1 MDTSGLAGNSGQD
14 KCINNKSVTHNSSIV
29 ICCFEIKELFHYNVP
44 LEYSMTTRSEYIQGI
59 LGHKHSKTSKICT
72 HVTRK
77 DFRKIMGPLDMVE
90 SEKE

>member
-1 MDTSGLAGNSGQD
+1 
-14 KCINNKSVTHNSSIV
+14 
-29 ICCFEIKELFHYNVP
+29 
-44 LEYSMTTRSEYIQGI
+44 MTTRSEYIQGI